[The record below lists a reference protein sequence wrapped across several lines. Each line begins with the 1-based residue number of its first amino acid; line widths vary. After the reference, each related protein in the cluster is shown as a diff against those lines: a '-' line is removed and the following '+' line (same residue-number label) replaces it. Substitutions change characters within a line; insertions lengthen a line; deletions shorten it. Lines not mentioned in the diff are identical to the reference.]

1 MSGDR
6 VKSLELEAMVVD
18 DLTGGNS
25 IFRRWEFNYPALDRF
40 YSPEPSSTNRNNEI
54 EERGVWIRFVLPREL
69 RTKKEDMQ
77 DYPCIPNRWLIIRS
91 DGIMGNVK
99 SWVLEGDCPVSDH
112 MEQDEKSAALET
124 SSMYLISE
132 QQKQIWE
139 NSSDPYRKNAL
150 TSSAAAGGYHVNMG
164 VAFEAAN
171 WGERDDSPLF
181 LTACAPGNPI
191 FSAYAAHN
199 RNILSFFDE
208 MEGMDKGELDYF
220 VVGWYSNFQLPDVY
234 AGRISGIHW
243 NKGGVA
249 VTKEQDIYRDE
260 LAEIVQGQ
268 KLNVAVGAST
278 EEAFRAYLN
287 RRFTMDGK
295 IPEERSGELDALLA
309 ALYYNV
315 MDHKTSPAGRNRL
328 ENIIHDNKFESRSGG
343 TKYVILSETEGRAEL
358 TQKEQ
363 DLLDRLNRFDDELEL
378 LTAMRQRLLEMWWK
392 KGYLKTLHRHKNPRK
407 PEDYDMFFDVTQ
419 KDSLVSS
426 VMAKM
431 HEVRMLYEYLPK
443 EGEKLEQY
451 GRDHGVKDGH
461 ILKALPKPRYWRE
474 GNPVILINGTEPA
487 EDLKT
492 GEYELLPQFNCSQVP
507 KCPELPEELQSI
519 LEIVR
524 SEAADGQGE
533 IKKEQSDWY
542 QPWKPVFMEWII
554 EYQPVNLES
563 FFFDGTDYQ
572 YRGSESGTGE
582 LWQFGGIS
590 HLDAHHKSVF
600 AQRIS
605 QLSEQTGISIG
616 QALKEISGWKLLSQE
631 LVSLKDGMAQ
641 QDYRTFRRPYREPVG
656 DSGYTLDEILGFSG
670 NEEGFWEAS
679 GGRLESVPLI
689 SGDSYPPFTPFQAGR
704 GKIAEL
710 FLYDAFGRVM
720 PLILSG
726 EEKGLFQEKNFPLI
740 RPEYMAAGRT
750 GGFSRTEN
758 RNEFWMKPRLLQ
770 YGRLHFEFLRTKEK
784 EMVHGYIIVNHMN
797 RSLLLYAPD
806 GSLAGELIGIY
817 TTSARRKVMFRPAG
831 RSGVKTTEELI
842 EKYPV
847 LGSVAQARK
856 EGTPEAFWEFLD
868 TIDRA
873 IWTIG
878 QFGSDSDEDIA
889 LSFGRP
895 LALLRAESFIELDG
909 TPRQDAGWK
918 GGFQA
923 EQEALCGRKFPVR
936 IGDKSIRDDGVVGY
950 FLEDRYDEYHS
961 IAMPEGKSGN
971 IRQIGPVGTPDGNYA
986 EAGYG
991 KKGAAVMTILAD
1003 PRGTIHAYTG
1013 IFPVK
1018 EVRVP
1023 QEEITGPLRRM
1034 EVQFQAGP
1042 FVTRIIPGTDG
1053 THAVPEIGLPAFPHS
1068 HGTWSYG
1075 EQEEEYGLTVPEN
1088 KGDQGEGRVSVR
1100 EGILKYFQNK

>member
-1 MSGDR
+1 MSGER
-6 VKSLELEAMVVD
+6 VRSVELEAMVD
-18 DLTGGNS
+18 KLTGGNS
-25 IFRRWEFNYPALDRF
+25 IFRRWEFNYSALDKF
-40 YSPEPSSTNRNNEI
+40 HSPEPSSTNRNTEI

-69 RTKKEDMQ
+69 RTKKEDME
-77 DYPCIPNRWLIIRS
+77 DYPCIPNRWLIVRS
-91 DGIMGNVK
+91 DRITGK
-99 SWVLEGDCPVSDH
+99 SRSWVLEGDCPVSDD
-112 MEQDEKSAALET
+112 MGEAALGA

-132 QQKQIWE
+132 EQKQLWD
-139 NSSDPYRKNAL
+139 NSSDPYRKKAK
-150 TSSAAAGGYHVNMG
+150 TDKAAAGGYYVNMG
-164 VAFEAAN
+164 VAFEAAD
-171 WGERDDSPLF
+171 WKERDDGPLF

-191 FSAYAAHN
+191 FSAYTAHN

-208 MEGMDKGELDYF
+208 MEGADKGELDYF

-243 NKGGVA
+243 NKKGLD

-260 LAEIVQGQ
+260 LAKIVQDQ
-268 KLNVAVGAST
+268 KLNVAIGAST
-278 EEAFRAYLN
+278 EEAFRAYLD
-287 RRFTMDGK
+287 RRLTIDGITPK
-295 IPEERSGELDALLA
+295 EKVGELDSLLA

-315 MDHKTSPAGRNRL
+315 MDYKTSPAGRNRL

-343 TKYVILSETEGRAEL
+343 TKYIIVSEAEGRAEL
-358 TQKEQ
+358 TEKEQ
-363 DLLDRLNRFDDELEL
+363 DLLERLNRFDDELER
-378 LTAMRQRLLEMWWK
+378 LTAMRQQLLEMWWK
-392 KGYLKTLHRHKNPRK
+392 RGYLKTLHRHKNPRK
-407 PEDYDMFFDVTQ
+407 PEDYDMFFDVSR

-426 VMAKM
+426 VIEKM
-431 HEVRMLYEYLPK
+431 HEVRTLYEYLPK
-443 EGEKLEQY
+443 EGEDLLQY

-474 GNPVILINGTEPA
+474 GNPVILINGTEAA

-492 GEYELLPQFNCSQVP
+492 GDHEPLLQYDCSQVP
-507 KCPELPEELQSI
+507 MCQDLPKELQSV
-519 LEIVR
+519 LELVR
-524 SEAADGQGE
+524 REAGDVQVGT
-533 IKKEQSDWY
+533 KEEQPDWC

-554 EYQPVNLES
+554 EYQPVELDS
-563 FFFDGTDYQ
+563 FFFDGVDYQ
-572 YRGSESGTGE
+572 YRGRESGAGE
-582 LWQFGGIS
+582 IWQFGGIS
-590 HLDAHHKSVF
+590 CLDAHHKSVF

-605 QLSEQTGISIG
+605 QLSEQTGSSSG
-616 QALKEISGWKLLSQE
+616 QALKEILGWKLLSQE

-641 QDYRTFRRPYREPVG
+641 QDHRTFRRPYLEPAG

-670 NEEGFWEAS
+670 SEEGFWEVS

-689 SGDSYPPFTPFQAGR
+689 SGDSHPPFTQFQAGR

-726 EEKGLFQEKNFPLI
+726 EDKGLFQEKNFPLI
-740 RPEYMAAGRT
+740 RPEYMAAGRA
-750 GGFSRTEN
+750 GGLARTEN

-770 YGRLHFEFLRTKEK
+770 YGRLHFEFLRTKEG

-817 TTSARRKVMFRPAG
+817 TTPTQRKVMFRPAG
-831 RSGVKTTEELI
+831 RSGVKTTEELK

-847 LGSVAQARK
+847 LGSLAQARR
-856 EGTPEAFWEFLD
+856 EGSPEAFWEFLD
-868 TIDRA
+868 AIDRA

-878 QFGSDSDEDIA
+878 QFGSDSDEDTA

-895 LALLRAESFIELDG
+895 LALLRTESFIELEG
-909 TPRQDAGWK
+909 TPRQDAGWE
-918 GGFQA
+918 GGFGA

-936 IGDKSIRDDGVVGY
+936 IGDQSIRDDGVVGY
-950 FLEDRYDEYHS
+950 FPEDRYDEYHS
-961 IAMPEGKSGN
+961 VAMPEGKSGN

-986 EAGYG
+986 EVGYG

-1003 PRGTIHAYTG
+1003 PRGSIHAYTG

-1018 EVRVP
+1018 EVRIP
-1023 QEEITGPLRRM
+1023 REEIAEPLRRM

-1042 FVTRIIPGTDG
+1042 FVTRVIPGVDG
-1053 THAVPEIGLPAFPHS
+1053 THAAPEIALPPFAHS
-1068 HGTWSYG
+1068 HGTWSYA
-1075 EQEEEYGLTVPEN
+1075 EQEEEYGLTLPEN
-1088 KGDQGEGRVSVR
+1088 RGDEEESRVTVR
-1100 EGILKYFQNK
+1100 EGILKYTQNE